1 MVLAANIGG
10 VSTVLRQDLVS
21 SYITSLREGMS
32 KVWSKKGGFPS
43 HVIEEWG

>member
-21 SYITSLREGMS
+21 SYVTSLRDGMS
-32 KVWSKKGGFPS
+32 RARFGARRAVSPVMS
-43 HVIEEWG
+43 